1 MKVLYQED
9 LSSLASALS
18 RMGFEMHPMGED
30 ITADAVLFTSS
41 AKRAF
46 QSRPGV
52 HGAVLLNAKGLNA
65 AQAAHALRRKMQTP
79 LF

>member
-9 LSSLASALS
+9 LSSLANALS

-30 ITADAVLFTSS
+30 ILADAVLFTTS
-41 AKRAF
+41 AQRAL
-46 QSRPGV
+46 QSRPGLR
-52 HGAVLLNAKGLNA
+52 GALMLNAKGLNA
-65 AQAAHALRRKMQTP
+65 AQAAQALRRRTQAP